1 MEELTQWFKRKFRFK
16 RKLKVMLR
24 FNNPS
29 QADSYNKSTRL
40 WLGSLIILVL
50 IMISIGGATRLTGS
64 GLSITEWKPIAG
76 MIPPLSAETWNAE
89 FERYK
94 QIPQYKLQNAGIS
107 LEEFKPLFWWEWGH
121 RQLGRFIGLVYIIG
135 FVGLMVVGAIRGRK
149 TVIFTGIGLLL
160 GLQGLAGWI
169 MVHSGLQEGM
179 VAVAPIRLAVHL
191 TLAFLFLGSLVWM
204 FAGYVEMVA
213 LPSPLEGE
221 GDLGD
226 RQGRMRG
233 AYHNISYPSSV
244 ATRHLLPQ
252 GEKGRTH
259 PTKTLTLLC
268 ILILWQVILGALV
281 AGNKAGLVYN
291 TWPLIDGAF
300 IPPASGLFF
309 EQPWWRNFFD
319 NHLMVQFNH
328 RIGAYILLIVALWH
342 AWQAWRIA
350 PRTKFARN
358 AIHLAG
364 LITLQ
369 AGVGIMTLLMHVP
382 LWAGLLH
389 QSMAAFIFAYA
400 VWCAYNAKASLQ
412 TG

>member
-29 QADSYNKSTRL
+29 QADNYNKSMRL
-40 WLGSLIILVL
+40 WLGLLIILVL

-76 MIPPLSAETWNAE
+76 MIPPLNMETWNAE

-135 FVGLMVVGAIRGRK
+135 FVGLMIAGAIRGRK
-149 TVIFTGIGLLL
+149 AVIFGGIGLLL

-169 MVHSGLQEGM
+169 MVYSGLQEGM

-204 FAGYVEMVA
+204 FAGSAQVVA
-213 LPSPLEGE
+213 LPSPHRDWVNPISTPNNAHIGYTRYEMGE
-221 GDLGD
+221 GGLGD

-233 AYHNISYPSSV
+233 I
-244 ATRHLLPQ
+244 
-252 GEKGRTH
+252 
-259 PTKTLTLLC
+259 KTLY
-268 ILILWQVILGALV
+268 IIIALILWQVILGALV

-291 TWPLIDGAF
+291 TWPLMDGAF
-300 IPPASGLFF
+300 IPPVSGLFF
-309 EQPWWRNFFD
+309 EQPWWRNFLD

-328 RIGAYILLIVALWH
+328 RIGAYILLAVALWH
-342 AWQAWRIA
+342 AWNAWRIA
-350 PRTKFARN
+350 PRTKPARN

-364 LITLQ
+364 LTTLQ
-369 AGVGIMTLLMHVP
+369 AGMGIMTLLLHVP

-389 QSMAAFIFAYA
+389 QSMAAFIFAYG
-400 VWCAYNAKASLQ
+400 VWCVAKIKDHYQ
-412 TG
+412 TD

>member
-1 MEELTQWFKRKFRFK
+1 MLFNTAPHADASKP
-16 RKLKVMLR
+16 LR
-24 FNNPS
+24 F
-29 QADSYNKSTRL
+29 
-40 WLGSLIILVL
+40 WLGLLIILVL

-64 GLSITEWKPIAG
+64 GLSITEWKPISG
-76 MIPPLSAETWNAE
+76 MIPPLSIETWNAE

-135 FVGLMVVGAIRGRK
+135 FISLIITGAIRGRK
-149 TVIFTGIGLLL
+149 LLAFTVIGLLL
-160 GLQGLAGWI
+160 ALQALAGWL

-204 FAGYVEMVA
+204 FATLY
-213 LPSPLEGE
+213 PSP
-221 GDLGD
+221 
-226 RQGRMRG
+226 
-233 AYHNISYPSSV
+233 APSE
-244 ATRHLLPQ
+244 HPLPQ
-252 GEKGRTH
+252 GERVEADAHDYSPLPLRERVPNRAGEGSFVRKASSSS
-259 PTKTLTLLC
+259 KILTF
-268 ILILWQVILGALV
+268 ITTLILLQVILGALV

-291 TWPLIDGAF
+291 TWPSMDGAM
-300 IPPASGLFF
+300 IPPAAALFF
-309 EQPWWRNFFD
+309 EQPWWRNFLD

-328 RIGAYILLIVALWH
+328 RIGAYILFIVALVH
-342 AWQAWRIA
+342 AWHAWRIA
-350 PRTKFARN
+350 PRTKPARN

-369 AGVGIMTLLMHVP
+369 AGIGIMTLLLHVP

-389 QSMAAFIFAYA
+389 QSMAALIFAYG
-400 VWCAYNAKASLQ
+400 VWCVRRV
-412 TG
+412 

>member
-1 MEELTQWFKRKFRFK
+1 MREVEDRFK
-16 RKLKVMLR
+16 IKLEVIMRFNSSPHANTKNKPLR
-24 FNNPS
+24 F
-29 QADSYNKSTRL
+29 
-40 WLGSLIILVL
+40 WLGLLIILVL

-76 MIPPLSAETWNAE
+76 MIPPLSAETWGAE

-94 QIPQYKLQNAGIS
+94 QIPQYKLQNSGIS

-135 FVGLMVVGAIRGRK
+135 FVGLMIAGAIRGRK
-149 TVIFTGIGLLL
+149 AVIFGGIGLFL

-204 FAGYVEMVA
+204 FALSY
-213 LPSPLEGE
+213 PSPLEGE
-221 GDLGD
+221 GVAQ
-226 RQGRMRG
+226 RRMRG
-233 AYHNISYPSSV
+233 NYTSPY
-244 ATRHLLPQ
+244 
-252 GEKGRTH
+252 
-259 PTKTLTLLC
+259 PTKTLY
-268 ILILWQVILGALV
+268 IIIALILWQVILGALV

-291 TWPLIDGAF
+291 TWPLMDGAF

-309 EQPWWRNFFD
+309 EQPWWRNFLD

-328 RIGAYILLIVALWH
+328 RMGAYILLIVALWH
-342 AWQAWRIA
+342 AWHAWRIA
-350 PRTKFARN
+350 PRTKSARN

-369 AGVGIMTLLMHVP
+369 AGVGIMTLLIHVP

-389 QSMAAFIFAYA
+389 QSMAALIFAYG
-400 VWCAYNAKASLQ
+400 VWCVRQANIITQY
-412 TG
+412 

>member
-1 MEELTQWFKRKFRFK
+1 M
-16 RKLKVMLR
+16 R
-24 FNNPS
+24 FNSSPHANT
-29 QADSYNKSTRL
+29 QNKPLRL
-40 WLGSLIILVL
+40 WLGLLIILVL
-50 IMISIGGATRLTGS
+50 IMISVGGATRLTGS

-76 MIPPLSAETWNAE
+76 MIPPLSAETWGAE

-107 LEEFKPLFWWEWGH
+107 LDEFKPLFWWEWGH

-135 FVGLMVVGAIRGRK
+135 FIGLMVAGAIRGRK
-149 TVIFTGIGLLL
+149 GIIFIGIGLLL

-204 FAGYVEMVA
+204 FAGTA
-213 LPSPLEGE
+213 LLPSPHQDWVHPILSSINSHSGYTRYGTGE
-221 GDLGD
+221 GASK
-226 RQGRMRG
+226 RWERG
-233 AYHNISYPSSV
+233 
-244 ATRHLLPQ
+244 
-252 GEKGRTH
+252 
-259 PTKTLTLLC
+259 TKTPYIIC

-291 TWPLIDGAF
+291 TWPLMDGAL
-300 IPPASGLFF
+300 IPPASAMFF

-328 RIGAYILLIVALWH
+328 RIGAYILLIVAIWH
-342 AWQAWRIA
+342 AWNAWRIA
-350 PRTKFARN
+350 PRTRSARN
-358 AIHLAG
+358 AIHLAA

-369 AGVGIMTLLMHVP
+369 AGVGIMTLLIHVP

-400 VWCAYNAKASLQ
+400 VWCVYNAKASLQ

>member
-1 MEELTQWFKRKFRFK
+1 MREVEDRFK
-16 RKLKVMLR
+16 IKLEVIMRFNSSPHANTKNKPLR
-24 FNNPS
+24 F
-29 QADSYNKSTRL
+29 

-76 MIPPLSAETWNAE
+76 MIPPLSAETWGAE

-135 FVGLMVVGAIRGRK
+135 FVGLMIAGAIRGRK
-149 TVIFTGIGLLL
+149 AVIFGGIGLFL

-204 FAGYVEMVA
+204 FASESGSVL

-221 GDLGD
+221 GGLGD

-233 AYHNISYPSSV
+233 IYDNISYPSSV
-244 ATRHLLPQ
+244 ATQHLLPQ

-259 PTKTLTLLC
+259 PTKTLY
-268 ILILWQVILGALV
+268 IIIALILWQVILGALV

-291 TWPLIDGAF
+291 TWPLMDGAF

-309 EQPWWRNFFD
+309 EQPWWRNFLD

-328 RIGAYILLIVALWH
+328 RIGAYILLIFALWH
-342 AWQAWRIA
+342 AWNSWHIA
-350 PRTKFARN
+350 PRTKPARN

-364 LITLQ
+364 LIILQ
-369 AGVGIMTLLMHVP
+369 AGMGIMTLLLHVP

-389 QSMAAFIFAYA
+389 QSMAAFIFAYG
-400 VWCAYNAKASLQ
+400 VWCVRHTK
-412 TG
+412 T

>member
-1 MEELTQWFKRKFRFK
+1 MKINSAKTNKF
-16 RKLKVMLR
+16 M
-24 FNNPS
+24 
-29 QADSYNKSTRL
+29 RL

-76 MIPPLSAETWNAE
+76 MIPPLSAETWGAE

-135 FVGLMVVGAIRGRK
+135 FIGLMVAGAIRGRK
-149 TVIFTGIGLLL
+149 AVIFTGIGLLL

-204 FAGYVEMVA
+204 FAGEKQAASSQERVP
-213 LPSPLEGE
+213 LPLRERVPDRAGEGE
-221 GDLGD
+221 STDINN
-226 RQGRMRG
+226 RFF
-233 AYHNISYPSSV
+233 Y
-244 ATRHLLPQ
+244 
-252 GEKGRTH
+252 
-259 PTKTLTLLC
+259 PTKMLYTLC
-268 ILILWQVILGALV
+268 ALILWQVVLGALV

-291 TWPLIDGAF
+291 TWPLMDGAL
-300 IPPASGLFF
+300 IPPASAMFF

-328 RIGAYILLIVALWH
+328 RIGAYILLIVALVH
-342 AWQAWRIA
+342 AWHAWRIA
-350 PRTKFARN
+350 PRSKFARS

-369 AGVGIMTLLMHVP
+369 AGVGIMTLLIHVP

-400 VWCAYNAKASLQ
+400 VWCVGRTPSPQSPLQ
-412 TG
+412 IPQ

>member
-1 MEELTQWFKRKFRFK
+1 MGEVVCWFKRKFKKMMRFNSPPYADIQNK
-16 RKLKVMLR
+16 YLR
-24 FNNPS
+24 F
-29 QADSYNKSTRL
+29 
-40 WLGSLIILVL
+40 WLASLIILVL

-76 MIPPLSAETWNAE
+76 MIPPLSLETWGAE

-121 RQLGRFIGLVYIIG
+121 RQLGRFIGLVYILG
-135 FVGLMVVGAIRGRK
+135 FIGLMIAGAIRGRK
-149 TVIFTGIGLLL
+149 AVMFTGIGLLL

-204 FAGYVEMVA
+204 FASKAQVVK
-213 LPSPLEGE
+213 PSPLAGE
-221 GDLGD
+221 VASK
-226 RQGRMRG
+226 RRERG
-233 AYHNISYPSSV
+233 IILWIICA
-244 ATRHLLPQ
+244 
-252 GEKGRTH
+252 
-259 PTKTLTLLC
+259 
-268 ILILWQVILGALV
+268 LILWQVILGALV

-291 TWPLIDGAF
+291 TWPLMDGAF
-300 IPPASGLFF
+300 IPPATALFF
-309 EQPWWRNFFD
+309 EQPWWRNFLN

-342 AWQAWRIA
+342 AWNAWRIA
-350 PRTKFARN
+350 PRTKPARN

-369 AGVGIMTLLMHVP
+369 AGLGIMTLLIHVP

-389 QSMAAFIFAYA
+389 QSMAALIFAYGVLCIA
-400 VWCAYNAKASLQ
+400 NQRRTV
-412 TG
+412 